1 MADRFDEHAEKIRE
15 MIINGNWSKVV
26 IAAYLRAEFW
36 KEDDINPSLCLSC
49 ENKIYFADPDGSV
62 EVCTGYKPEPP
73 KESKQNE

>member
-1 MADRFDEHAEKIRE
+1 MLICGFDEVSIANTDDQDKARL
-15 MIINGNWSKVV
+15 
-26 IAAYLRAEFW
+26 AAYLRAEFG